1 MTIQAIGLSD
11 FVRICYNQSHETA
24 IGKRSRPPFQLV
36 RRRNPCMNTFFFI
49 LFTALAAASLAYGIL
64 ICLAAS
70 GTAFFLVWFALSAI
84 FALCAV
90 SSKLSL
96 WPRTPVGLRAVIIAA
111 ISAAAVV
118 IAVTWGCIL
127 SEFHAAGEPD
137 LNYIIV
143 LGAQVRSSGPS
154 NVLKYRLDK
163 AAGYLKEN
171 PGTICIVSGGQGAGE
186 PASEASVMKEY
197 LESCGIDKDRILT
210 EDKSQNTHQNI
221 VFSARLCDPQADRIG
236 IVTNNFHVFR
246 AVHLAKKA
254 GYSDV
259 SGIAAPI
266 NPLYLLN
273 NMLRETMGIC
283 KDFLC
288 GNLS

>member
-1 MTIQAIGLSD
+1 M
-11 FVRICYNQSHETA
+11 N
-24 IGKRSRPPFQLV
+24 PFL
-36 RRRNPCMNTFFFI
+36 FI
-49 LFTALAAASLAYGIL
+49 LFIVLAAASLAYGIL
-64 ICLAAS
+64 ICLTAS
-70 GTAFFLVWFALSAI
+70 GTAFFMVWFVLSAL

-96 WPRTPVGLRAVIIAA
+96 WPRIPLGLRVVIIAA
-111 ISAAAVV
+111 VSSAAMI
-118 IAVTWGCIL
+118 IAATFTCIL
-127 SEFHAAGEPD
+127 SEFHAEGAPNLD
-137 LNYIIV
+137 YIIV

-154 NVLKYRLDK
+154 NVLVHRLDT
-163 AAGYLKEN
+163 AVAYLREN
-171 PGTICIVSGGQGAGE
+171 PETVCIVSGGQGSNE
-186 PASEASVMKEY
+186 PSSEAAVMKKY
-197 LESCGIDKDRILT
+197 LENSGIKEDRILT

-246 AVHLAKKA
+246 AVHLAKKS